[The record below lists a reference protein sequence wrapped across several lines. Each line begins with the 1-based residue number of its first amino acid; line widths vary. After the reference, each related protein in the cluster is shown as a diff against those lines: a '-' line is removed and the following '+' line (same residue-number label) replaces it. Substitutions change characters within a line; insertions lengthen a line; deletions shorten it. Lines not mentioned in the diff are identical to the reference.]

1 MTDIKTNLDILI
13 FQTITGLKID
23 DILPDNRAEMLAGAK
38 KEFND
43 KLIEIMQENN
53 QRKEAYIISELI
65 ENPEKEKKLST
76 DQIKELE
83 CLILANSEE
92 TINQLMEQ

>member
-83 CLILANSEE
+83 CLIQANSEE